1 MLRLRIKKLLEE
13 QNHTKY
19 WLYKKLEPMSY
30 QNFNRIYNNETSGI
44 KFDTLEK
51 LKDAF
56 GVLIDELFETIDKSR
71 EYHQKKSH

>member
-1 MLRLRIKKLLEE
+1 
-13 QNHTKY
+13 
-19 WLYKKLEPMSY
+19 MSY

-56 GVLIDELFETIDKSR
+56 GVPIDELFETIDKSR